1 MNDKPSLEFQRLDEE
16 IQRLKLTF
24 LMPLLKDIDQNHQG
38 HSPSP
43 EGDLQ
48 LRAFIVLCHAEIE
61 EYVEERSMKILEEAK
76 AVWDNPNLT
85 FFAVILEPFLKLN
98 KKHTDFRDT
107 IRKNNGIGEKHLK
120 NIFSP
125 FLGEEEVK
133 NLFDPLWLEEMNY
146 MSDLRGN
153 VAHKS
158 RGNRTQ
164 QPLNP
169 GDLEERIEKVVYGRD
184 RKGRLV
190 YGNFRG
196 LLSLDCY
203 LGMLR
208 EGRRTPVVT

>member
-1 MNDKPSLEFQRLDEE
+1 MNAEPSSEFQRLDEE
-16 IQRLKLTF
+16 IQRLKFTF

-38 HSPSP
+38 YSPSP

-61 EYVEERSMKILEEAK
+61 EYLEERSIRILEEAK
-76 AVWDNPNLT
+76 AAWNTPSLT
-85 FFAVILEPFLKLN
+85 PFAVILEPFLKLN
-98 KKHTDFRDT
+98 KKYTDFRD
-107 IRKNNGIGEKHLK
+107 IVRKNNGIGENHLK
-120 NIFSP
+120 SIFSP
-125 FLGEEEVK
+125 FLGEEKVK
-133 NLFDPLWLEEMNY
+133 NLFDPLWLGEMNY

-153 VAHKS
+153 VAHQS

-169 GDLEERIEKVVYGRD
+169 EDLEDRIGKVIYGRD

-203 LGMLR
+203 LSTLR
-208 EGRRTPVVT
+208 